1 MVRVDEL
8 RAIFKEADESLR
20 KIVEPMLDDAAFLED
35 KLRELRA
42 LPFLR
47 VDPDDNSRQKAT
59 PAAKQYKE
67 LLQQYNNCV
76 KILISAAKNAAPEE
90 ESPLR
95 AYLKRLNADD

>member
-1 MVRVDEL
+1 MGRYEEL
-8 RAIFKEADESLR
+8 KAIFAEADESLR
-20 KIVEPMLDDAAFLED
+20 KIVGPMLEDVAHLEKELE
-35 KLRELRA
+35 KLRR

-76 KILISAAKNAAPEE
+76 KILMSAAKNAAPEE

>member
-8 RAIFKEADESLR
+8 KTIFAEADESLR
-20 KIVEPMLDDAAFLED
+20 KIVAPMLEDAAFLED
-35 KLRELRA
+35 KLKELRK

-47 VDPDDNSRQKAT
+47 VDPNDESRQKAT

-76 KILISAAKNAAPEE
+76 KILLHAAKNAAPEE

>member
-1 MVRVDEL
+1 MVRVEEL
-8 RAIFKEADESLR
+8 RQIFAKADESLR
-20 KIVEPMLDDAAFLED
+20 KIISPMLEDAAFLESELE
-35 KLRELRA
+35 KLRR
-42 LPFLR
+42 LPLIR

-59 PAAKQYKE
+59 PAAKLYKE

-76 KILISAAKNAAPEE
+76 KILISAANNAAPEE